1 MSSGRKDQVT
11 PHRYDMSPQGEGTK
25 EGTREGPA
33 AVASPTSRQPRGP
46 DQPAAAWAGRGGSRV
61 GRTRRQPRGPDE
73 AAAAWAGRGGSREFA
88 DPTHEALVRDHGWAS
103 RKRQGPASRMRDRP
117 LRDVE
122 LRGFEP

>member
-46 DQPAAAWAGRGGSRV
+46 DEAAAAWAGRGGSRV

-73 AAAAWAGRGGSREFA
+73 AAAASSRIPLTKPSSGTTVGPHGNVRGRPPE
-88 DPTHEALVRDHGWAS
+88 
-103 RKRQGPASRMRDRP
+103 
-117 LRDVE
+117 
-122 LRGFEP
+122 